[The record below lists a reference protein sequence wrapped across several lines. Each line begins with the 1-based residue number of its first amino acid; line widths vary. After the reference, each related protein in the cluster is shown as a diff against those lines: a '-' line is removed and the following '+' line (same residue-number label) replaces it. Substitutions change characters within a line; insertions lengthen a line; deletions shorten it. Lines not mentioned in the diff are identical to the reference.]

1 MEILIVLVYVIINRA
16 LVVVLTIV
24 GVNVEEAHV
33 KMLYVK
39 LHVMVEEIVL
49 MIAIMDVMRLH
60 VKAIVL
66 LLVLVGLHLLSVDV
80 DLLLVRPQAERKHN
94 TEKSSF

>member
-1 MEILIVLVYVIINRA
+1 MEILIVLVYVILNHV

-33 KMLYVK
+33 KMLCVK
-39 LHVMVEEIVL
+39 LHVMVEETVLIIV
-49 MIAIMDVMRLH
+49 MIAVMRLH
-60 VKAIVL
+60 VKAIVI

-80 DLLLVRPQAERKHN
+80 ELLLVRPQD
-94 TEKSSF
+94 

>member
-1 MEILIVLVYVIINRA
+1 
-16 LVVVLTIV
+16 
-24 GVNVEEAHV
+24 
-33 KMLYVK
+33 
-39 LHVMVEEIVL
+39 VL